1 MPVVRGHCDPGGI
14 VNWLQVITMY
24 PLFVVAGESRVRT
37 MPSFDVV
44 SEVDLHQLTNAVDQA
59 GRIIANRFD
68 FKGVEASFEREE
80 RTVLITAEA
89 EFQVSQME
97 DMLRSALIKCV
108 KCDIDPA
115 AMDCGEPQVSGKLV
129 KSTVVLRHGLDSGQC
144 KVIVKR
150 IKEAKIKVQAQIQ
163 GEQVR
168 VTGKKRDDLQQVIA
182 LLREEEFVREEEFGA
197 PLQFT
202 NFRD

>member
-1 MPVVRGHCDPGGI
+1 
-14 VNWLQVITMY
+14 MY

-97 DMLRSALIKCV
+97 DMLRSALIKC
-108 KCDIDPA
+108 DIDPA

-144 KVIVKR
+144 KAIVKR

-182 LLREEEFVREEEFGA
+182 LLREEEFGA